1 MAKIGE
7 LVKATDGTLLIT
19 RKEIIETSCTGC
31 YLRNRGAFECSNLVN
46 GCRGVI
52 FELAPD
58 DIEETKTIQ
67 DTANN
72 NGGSTDYYKLPPNA
86 TDIMDLIE
94 YRNMNFSMGNIFKA
108 CYRMGECDHSDKVR
122 ELNKIIWFAQRELN
136 LAKKQQ

>member
-1 MAKIGE
+1 MINIGDRIPYNGI
-7 LVKATDGTLLIT
+7 KLIA
-19 RKEIIETSCTGC
+19 RSEMHSRSCVGC
-31 YLRNRGAFECSNLVN
+31 YFRNRGYECGEVS
-46 GCRGVI
+46 GRCDGVI

-58 DIEETKTIQ
+58 TIEETKTIQ
-67 DTANN
+67 DTSEN

-108 CYRMGECDHSDKVR
+108 CYRMGACDHSNKVR